1 MGGTIDMMT
10 KLKSLYDQNRFYE
23 ALTIITKEIDRLKS
37 LRLSELK
44 QELNKIKSAEDF
56 QVLIRLTDHLL
67 MYQYS
72 SFIAR
77 YAYRRFPTLVTL
89 TWYCEELL
97 DNGKLLEADELV
109 TNTIAENQEGT
120 EELEK
125 LYFCKI
131 RCLLEMK
138 RFGEAE
144 RMLDKVN
151 ESSNALQ
158 DKLGYVYMQIGN
170 REKAEEYFLQGLNHP
185 EKGRVCYLLLADLKA
200 ANGQLEEALSIIE
213 MGEKHYP
220 ETPSFLLEKVR
231 RYRDLGKMKE
241 MLEIIKEL
249 NELIPEHAYQKYF
262 HHLLGIAYYQLGDI
276 ASLEAY
282 SNKEK
287 RKKSLYTVK
296 NEQGELIK
304 LNIKP
309 IIQKSNYCVPAS
321 LEMILTFFGMVISQD
336 EIARYIFD
344 FTGSKLSTTV
354 DYLENNGYE
363 CRYFVGSKERY
374 TKLLKKNIP
383 ILLSVDFEHSSH
395 VQVMTGYDSRF
406 DFYHIQDPNLLETM
420 YMAASDLEKANVS
433 TTYLS
438 IVCVPKERAEELAF
452 LSMEE
457 DEYFRRLQDLGEKI
471 EEDEAANKE
480 EFLEFLK
487 VNIDVPYS
495 AIYVVKHF
503 SFEEYSDFI
512 LHCADKLLELYPDND
527 FMNLH
532 VAQAYMRLHKMDQ
545 AREMLT
551 RTVWKTFSSLYH
563 FLHGRIALYFDEVK
577 DAIVYFRNSLQLDP
591 DQYYTWSY
599 LALAYLYSNDV
610 KNAEYFSSISMELAP
625 REKFVRINHA
635 AVLIER
641 EEYDEAR
648 NIYDQLI
655 RDEPGDGHTWF
666 ERARLDQKLGKIR
679 KALRGYLMAIKLEED
694 FPLAFLAAAD
704 LYEYELEEPAK
715 VEEILQSGL
724 NTNAS
729 APLLVRLGDF
739 YREHDK
745 SDLAVSCYQEC
756 IDLFPDE
763 RFAYIGIAEILAIK
777 KDKKIAADFLKS
789 HIERFKE
796 DSEFMINSGRIMA
809 EWGLEE
815 DGEEALNFIEEGMN
829 SIHSNIK
836 EALELYVSIVE
847 ETPFIGRALDFLK
860 QKFAVNPDLIEYKC
874 YEGMLYEIKKQYSL
888 AINCYNIAIQTR
900 EDTFPFYRLGEVY
913 FHLGMYEL
921 ADEAFKNCLRI
932 DPKFESAFVR
942 LAEIAS
948 FSEDQQK
955 EAEYLIQLLDFAPLN
970 VNIEYLVSILEE
982 DEKRILLNKLQ
993 ILPKKINKIWRL
1005 DAEAYVYGSLGKI
1018 NLEQERVNKA
1028 LKIDP
1033 NFSELLHHQAKIF
1046 IKEKKWSKVREIL
1059 LLLLNKDPENEDLYR
1074 TLTTYSAEA
1083 NKWSRLPIFLTKL
1096 AGNRKTRSTW
1106 FLLDAEAVKQFIIE
1120 MNWDDEEQGNVFG
1133 RFVRKLKNRTKQINL
1148 FGTAIELYE
1157 MAIKL
1162 DKSNLSAVSQF
1173 AGFYEQF
1180 ELIDD
1185 SIKILQKALKNNW
1198 DKHLAYQLAMN
1209 YMKKENFSS
1218 ALPLFERLLNG
1229 EPADTHLHYM
1239 AALIHCELGELSIAE
1254 QMMKRI
1260 IGMNPFEHGVHLLLG
1275 RLYNEQGRYMEAKDI
1290 LEIGKEYHPYDSDI
1304 SDELG
1309 LTHQHLE
1316 NSIVLCN

>member
-1 MGGTIDMMT
+1 MVGTIAMLT
-10 KLKSLYDQNRFYE
+10 KLKSLYDQNQFYE

-44 QELNKIKSAEDF
+44 QELNNIKSAEDF

-77 YAYRRFPTLVTL
+77 YAYRRFPTLLTL

-109 TNTIAENQEGT
+109 TNAIAESQEDT
-120 EELEK
+120 EVLEK

-138 RFGEAE
+138 RFSEAE
-144 RMLDKVN
+144 RMLEKVK

-170 REKAEEYFLQGLNHP
+170 REKAEEYFQEGLNHP
-185 EKGRVCYLLLADLKA
+185 EKGRICYLLLADLNA
-200 ANGQLEEALSIIE
+200 ANGLLEEALAIIE

-220 ETPSFLLEKVR
+220 ETPSFMLEKVR
-231 RYRDLGKMKE
+231 RYRDLGKMKK
-241 MLEIIKEL
+241 MLEIINEL
-249 NELIPEHAYQKYF
+249 NKLIPEHAYQKYF
-262 HHLLGIAYYQLGDI
+262 HHLLGIAYYQLGDF

-282 SNKEK
+282 CNEEK
-287 RKKSLYTVK
+287 GKKSLYTVK
-296 NEQGELIK
+296 NDQGELIQ

-321 LEMILTFFGMVISQD
+321 LEMILTYFGMVTTQD
-336 EIARYIFD
+336 EIARHIFD
-344 FTGSKLSTTV
+344 VTGSKLSTTV
-354 DYLENNGYE
+354 DYLEINGYE

-406 DFYHIQDPNLLETM
+406 DFYHIQDPNLLDTM

-452 LSMEE
+452 ISMEE
-457 DEYFRRLQDLGEKI
+457 DEYFRRIQDLGEKI

-503 SFEEYSDFI
+503 TFEEYSDFI

-527 FMNLH
+527 FMNLY

-551 RTVWKTFSSLYH
+551 RTVWKTFSPLYH
-563 FLHGRIALYFDEVK
+563 FLNGRIALYFDEVK
-577 DAIVYFRNSLQLDP
+577 DAIGYFRNSLQLDP

-610 KNAEYFSSISMELAP
+610 KNAQYFSSISMELAP

-641 EEYDEAR
+641 EQYDEAR

-655 RDEPGDGHTWF
+655 KDEPADGHTWF
-666 ERARLDQKLGKIR
+666 L
-679 KALRGYLMAIKLEED
+679 
-694 FPLAFLAAAD
+694 
-704 LYEYELEEPAK
+704 
-715 VEEILQSGL
+715 
-724 NTNAS
+724 
-729 APLLVRLGDF
+729 
-739 YREHDK
+739 
-745 SDLAVSCYQEC
+745 
-756 IDLFPDE
+756 
-763 RFAYIGIAEILAIK
+763 
-777 KDKKIAADFLKS
+777 
-789 HIERFKE
+789 
-796 DSEFMINSGRIMA
+796 
-809 EWGLEE
+809 
-815 DGEEALNFIEEGMN
+815 
-829 SIHSNIK
+829 
-836 EALELYVSIVE
+836 
-847 ETPFIGRALDFLK
+847 
-860 QKFAVNPDLIEYKC
+860 
-874 YEGMLYEIKKQYSL
+874 
-888 AINCYNIAIQTR
+888 
-900 EDTFPFYRLGEVY
+900 LGEFY
-913 FHLGMYEL
+913 FHLEMYES
-921 ADEAFKNCLRI
+921 AAEAYKHCLLL
-932 DPKFESAFVR
+932 DSKVDSAYLR

-948 FSEDQQK
+948 FSENRQK
-955 EAEYLIQLLDFAPLN
+955 EAEYLFQLLDFAPLN
-970 VNIEYLVSILEE
+970 VNIEYLVSILEKG
-982 DEKRILLNKLQ
+982 EKRILLDKLQ
-993 ILPKKINKIWRL
+993 NLPSKINEIWRL
-1005 DAEAYVYGSLGKI
+1005 DAEAYVYGSLGEI

-1028 LKIDP
+1028 LEIDP

-1096 AGNRKTRSTW
+1096 AGNRRTRSTW
-1106 FLLDAEAVKQFIIE
+1106 FLLAAEAVEQFIIE
-1120 MNWDDEEQGNVFG
+1120 MNWSDEEKGNVFG
-1133 RFVRKLKNRTKQINL
+1133 RFVRKLKKRTKQINL

-1209 YMKKENFSS
+1209 YMKKEDFSS

-1229 EPADTHLHYM
+1229 EPTDTHLHYM
-1239 AALIHCELGELSIAE
+1239 AALVHCELGELSIAE

-1260 IGMNPFEHGVHLLLG
+1260 IGRNPFEHGVHLQLG

-1290 LEIGKEYHPYDSDI
+1290 LEIGREYHPYDSEI

-1316 NSIVLCN
+1316 NSIVLSN